1 MTSTTLGLRDRKRLE
16 TRARLE
22 SAAVEL
28 VLRDG
33 IELATIDAISEQAD
47 VSPRTFFN
55 YFDCKEDA
63 ILGLR
68 DVEITDEMV
77 REHLAAC
84 ADADLVESI
93 VVMLFAT
100 IGQPISDP
108 AIRAT
113 RLELVLRHPQLLG
126 RQFAQM
132 TRMAE
137 QLTTAVR
144 AIVAHHD
151 GVEESDSHSP
161 DAEIML
167 AICGSGVRVAVM
179 ELAAAHGDAD
189 PQQLQKRATE
199 LVREVIQKLT

>member
-22 SAAVEL
+22 KAAVEL

-33 IELATIDAISEQAD
+33 LEHATIDAISVQAD

-63 ILGLR
+63 VLGLR
-68 DVEITDEMV
+68 DVEITDALIA
-77 REHLAAC
+77 EHLAVY
-84 ADADLVESI
+84 DGADLVESI
-93 VVMLFAT
+93 VGMLFGT
-100 IGQPISDP
+100 IGQPITEP
-108 AIRAT
+108 TTRAT
-113 RLELVLRHPQLLG
+113 RIELVLRHPQLLG

-137 QLTTAVR
+137 RLTAAVR
-144 AIVAHHD
+144 AIIAHGD
-151 GVEESDSHSP
+151 GTASSAADSP
-161 DAEIML
+161 TAELML

-179 ELAAAHGDAD
+179 ELAAAHGDPD
-189 PQQLQKRATE
+189 PEQLQKRAVE
-199 LVREVIQKLT
+199 LVREVTQKLT

>member
-1 MTSTTLGLRDRKRLE
+1 MTTTTLGLRDRKRLE

-22 SAAVEL
+22 TAAVEL

-33 IELATIDAISEQAD
+33 IENATIDAISEHAD

-68 DVEITDEMV
+68 DVEVTDEVV
-77 REHLAAC
+77 RAHIIAAG
-84 ADADLVESI
+84 DADLVESI
-93 VVMLFAT
+93 VAMLFTT

-108 AIRAT
+108 ATRAT

-144 AIVAHHD
+144 AILAHHD
-151 GVEESDSHSP
+151 GASDTDSP
-161 DAEIML
+161 AAELML

-189 PQQLQKRATE
+189 PSQLQKRAVE
-199 LVREVIQKLT
+199 LVREVIQKLQ

>member
-16 TRARLE
+16 TRLRLE
-22 SAAVEL
+22 AAAVEL

-33 IELATIDAISEQAD
+33 IELATIDAISDRAD

-55 YFDCKEDA
+55 YFGCKEDA

-68 DVEITDEMV
+68 DVEVTDDVV
-77 REHLAAC
+77 REHLVASG
-84 ADADLVESI
+84 DADLVESI
-93 VVMLFAT
+93 VVLLFAT

-108 AIRAT
+108 ATRAT

-144 AIVAHHD
+144 AILAHHD
-151 GVEESDSHSP
+151 GASDTDSP
-161 DAEIML
+161 AAELML

-179 ELAAAHGDAD
+179 ELAAAHGDPD
-189 PQQLQKRATE
+189 PEQLQKRAVE
-199 LVREVIQKLT
+199 LVREVVQKLQ